1 LKIEAQAPIYDHSY
15 SYLSPSLWQ
24 SIFKIEAHEEEPPSV
39 NWPQQYQEEEYQ
51 SQFVANYNGQYM
63 EEECTYYCEQTTT
76 TPRNEETVEKKFCE
90 PSLEDLW
97 ESALINFVSKLWLK
111 IKWMRGKR
119 SKLRI

>member
-1 LKIEAQAPIYDHSY
+1 
-15 SYLSPSLWQ
+15 
-24 SIFKIEAHEEEPPSV
+24 
-39 NWPQQYQEEEYQ
+39 
-51 SQFVANYNGQYM
+51 M